1 MSPKEPNQ
9 MSNNL
14 ETIGRNDI
22 YHLSFPEAK
31 SVVVCGDIHG
41 DFNGVIGKLCL
52 QYQLE
57 NTLLIVAGDCGFGF
71 NEVGYYKEVAKRHRK
86 PLNDSNNW
94 VVFVRGN
101 HDNPAYFDGKAI
113 NHKRFIA
120 VPDYSIIQA
129 AGLTILCV
137 GGAIS
142 IDRQYRIKAWQQ
154 NKGRFPAPSDQ
165 DPLEPNYYWENESP
179 ILDTEKLSVIGEK
192 FKVDAVITHTAP
204 SFCELQSKL
213 GLASWCL
220 KDENLME
227 DVNVERATMDQL
239 YQCLKEAN
247 HPISHWCYGHF
258 HQSWHQNINGT
269 FFKLLDILEF
279 HQLR

>member
-1 MSPKEPNQ
+1 MSSNQ
-9 MSNNL
+9 
-14 ETIGRNDI
+14 ETVGQKDI
-22 YHLSFPEAK
+22 YYLSFPEVK

-41 DFNGVIGKLCL
+41 DFNSVIIKLCL

-71 NEVGYYKEVAKRHRK
+71 KEIGYYKELVRRHHKR
-86 PLNDSNNW
+86 LNDSNNW

-101 HDNPAYFDGKAI
+101 HDNPAYFDGKTI

-129 AGLTILCV
+129 NGFTILCV

-142 IDRQYRIKAWQQ
+142 IDRQYRIKALLQR
-154 NKGRFPAPSDQ
+154 KGKETRFPSSKTQ
-165 DPLEPNYYWENESP
+165 NPLEPNYYWENEPP
-179 ILDTEKLSVIGEK
+179 ILDAGKLAVIGEQ
-192 FKVDAVITHTAP
+192 FNVDTVITHTAP

-213 GLASWCL
+213 GLALWCL
-220 KDENLME
+220 EDEKLME

-239 YQCLKEAN
+239 YQYLKDAN
-247 HPISHWCYGHF
+247 HPIFHWCYGHF

-279 HQLR
+279 HQLSLR

>member
-1 MSPKEPNQ
+1 

-14 ETIGRNDI
+14 ETIGQKDI

-41 DFNGVIGKLCL
+41 DFNGLIGKLCL

-71 NEVGYYKEVAKRHRK
+71 NEIGYYKEVAKRHRK

-154 NKGRFPAPSDQ
+154 KEDKEKRFPSSGAQ
-165 DPLEPNYYWENESP
+165 DSFVPNYYWENEPP
-179 ILDTEKLSVIGEK
+179 ILDAEKLSVIGEK

-220 KDENLME
+220 KDENLMD

-239 YQCLKEAN
+239 YQYLKETN